1 MGEKERAEALLQAAG
16 VHGVA
21 VRESPETVTLPK
33 AELEALRAAAAPG
46 AAEETPGQRYERERN
61 EQPAADAPFTLKDY
75 DAMSAAE
82 QRAFALTDAGDAAID
97 AAMRREGS

>member
-16 VHGVA
+16 VTGVA
-21 VRESPETVTLPK
+21 VQESPETVTLPK

-61 EQPAADAPFTLKDY
+61 EQQAAADAPFTLKDY

-97 AAMRREGS
+97 AAMRRER